1 MWTTLW
7 WFAKENRHCATLK
20 SGFCYNATPQSG
32 FVKMPSPT
40 TANTLLH
47 IFSIFTGL
55 RHKFANVVTN
65 VPLAQLYVLTTK
77 FGNPRI
83 GGEEEI
89 EMEFEIEIIPETE
102 WGSAKVRIGYDW
114 RSAEFE
120 SDGVSRLSRIQQYDI
135 AYVVGLGWCASWWLP
150 CMDRVLRRQLY
161 LLIRIFYVNSL
172 EICLGKSLPQR
183 LIIS

>member
-1 MWTTLW
+1 
-7 WFAKENRHCATLK
+7 
-20 SGFCYNATPQSG
+20 
-32 FVKMPSPT
+32 MPSPT

-102 WGSAKVRIGYDW
+102 IKSTSTLAYLKASFGPALELSKSPRPRVFTSTAVAVTILQADWGCRTALVLAVDQHCRHPPPSRPHCRHRVQPPKAVVI
-114 RSAEFE
+114 
-120 SDGVSRLSRIQQYDI
+120 RLSRI
-135 AYVVGLGWCASWWLP
+135 CADERKL
-150 CMDRVLRRQLY
+150 
-161 LLIRIFYVNSL
+161 
-172 EICLGKSLPQR
+172 
-183 LIIS
+183 